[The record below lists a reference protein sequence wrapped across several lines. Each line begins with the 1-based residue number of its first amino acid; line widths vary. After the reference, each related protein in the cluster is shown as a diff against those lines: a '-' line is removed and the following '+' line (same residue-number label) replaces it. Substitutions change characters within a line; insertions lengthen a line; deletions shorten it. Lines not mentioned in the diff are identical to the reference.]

1 MRGIGLVPNWKKENS
16 ALVVERI
23 CDFFDQRG
31 ITVLTA
37 GPGQTDYLS
46 GSLEEKLAQWQG
58 RVEMLLVVGG
68 DGTILRAARDLAS
81 WEVPILGINVGH
93 KGFLAE
99 IEVEQMD
106 RYLQYI
112 LTGQYEFLER
122 MMLEAAVRRE
132 GRMLGRFIA
141 LNDIVISRGP
151 FSRILTLN
159 TYINDDFLERY
170 SGVGVIVATPT
181 GSTGYSL
188 SAGGP
193 IVNPSLELI
202 VITPICPHSLN
213 NRAVIVTAGEHI
225 RMRVDTRQAQVVL
238 TADGQ
243 VGFDLEDGDEILVQK
258 AEQKVKLVHFGDSSF
273 YRLLHQKL
281 KS

>member
-1 MRGIGLVPNWKKENS
+1 MRGIGLVPYWKKENS

-159 TYINDDFLERY
+159 TYINDDFLESY
-170 SGVGVIVATPT
+170 SGDGVIVATPT

-202 VITPICPHSLN
+202 VITPICPH
-213 NRAVIVTAGEHI
+213 
-225 RMRVDTRQAQVVL
+225 
-238 TADGQ
+238 
-243 VGFDLEDGDEILVQK
+243 
-258 AEQKVKLVHFGDSSF
+258 
-273 YRLLHQKL
+273 
-281 KS
+281 